1 MEQVASQY
9 DAIDVK
15 KVDVAA
21 EPARFA
27 ALGVT
32 AIPAILVNGR
42 LEWVGLPK
50 EGELRGR
57 IDAALGRG

>member
-1 MEQVASQY
+1 MERVASQY
-9 DAIDVK
+9 AAVDVK

-32 AIPAILVNGR
+32 AVPAILVNGR

-50 EGELRGR
+50 EAQLRAK
-57 IDAALGRG
+57 IEAALGRG

>member
-1 MEQVASQY
+1 MASQY
-9 DAIDVK
+9 DAVDVK

-21 EPARFA
+21 EPGRFA

-50 EGELRGR
+50 EAQLRER
-57 IDAALGRG
+57 IEAALGPG